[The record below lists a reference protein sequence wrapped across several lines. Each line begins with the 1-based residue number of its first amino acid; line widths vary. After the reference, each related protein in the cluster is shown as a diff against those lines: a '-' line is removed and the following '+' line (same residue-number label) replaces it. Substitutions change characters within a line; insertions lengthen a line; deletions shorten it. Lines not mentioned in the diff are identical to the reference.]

1 MSNPIIHEF
10 HKNFDKTKLNQYDE
24 IDVMLEDT
32 HFSEFS
38 AIDEDEDEL
47 DQMSDVEARVLK
59 LLEIK
64 EEELDKY
71 SNEIS
76 FDPYF
81 KQNQFQSTQ
90 EKTKTPK
97 LSVAALV
104 AIAMFVVFI
113 STTGFKSPV
122 INEAVSHY
130 RHQLSIDVN
139 SSTSIEAWLEDG
151 APFKFKLP
159 QVGNGAF
166 LIGARV
172 SRLTTGKDQM
182 QDAVL
187 LSYGVA
193 STHLTSLVYQYDTI
207 DFSYD
212 EKIEKNGKQYYFV
225 KSNEANKPNSL
236 VYQDQG
242 LIYIFTANLDQN
254 AMISLF

>member
-1 MSNPIIHEF
+1 
-10 HKNFDKTKLNQYDE
+10 
-24 IDVMLEDT
+24 MLEDT

-38 AIDEDEDEL
+38 AIDEDEAEL

-76 FDPYF
+76 FDQYL
-81 KQNQFQSTQ
+81 KQNQSQSIQ